1 MIYFYSPFSIR
12 PFSFFFFEEKKNS
25 NGYYLHE
32 EQETTIRKTMD
43 IDFDAENSINGENYS
58 INFTR
63 AGENV

>member
-43 IDFDAENSINGENYS
+43 IDFNAENSINGENYS